1 MEKVYDVVI
10 IGAGPAGLTAA
21 IYASRG
27 NLSVAIIEKG
37 APGGKMVMQ
46 SKIENWPG
54 DKVVMGADLALRMY
68 EHALEYGAEHLYGEV
83 EKVVSISEFEKEVHL
98 KNNKIIKAKSV
109 VVASGMNERKP
120 MDVEG
125 ILDFEHRGVSYC
137 AICDGPLFG
146 KNPSIIIGGG
156 NSAVEEGAF
165 LSSIASEVHVFVRDD
180 KFNAEPRLVEE
191 LMNKKNVKVHFNSKV
206 LKLMGTNSLE
216 KALVEIDGKEQEIE
230 AASLFPY
237 IGFIPATAFL
247 KDLNILEPNGLL
259 KVDEFKE
266 TKEKGIYAIGDVIVK
281 EIRQIATATSDGTI
295 VGKILTNRLGK

>member
-266 TKEKGIYAIGDVIVK
+266 TKEKGIYAIGDVTVK

>member
-247 KDLNILEPNGLL
+247 ERSKY
-259 KVDEFKE
+259 FR
-266 TKEKGIYAIGDVIVK
+266 T
-281 EIRQIATATSDGTI
+281 
-295 VGKILTNRLGK
+295 

>member
-1 MEKVYDVVI
+1 MEKIYDVAI

-37 APGGKMVMQ
+37 APGGKMVAQ

-83 EKVVSISEFEKEVHL
+83 EKVLSLSEFEKEIHL
-98 KNNKIIKAKSV
+98 KNNKIIKAKAV

-120 MDVEG
+120 MDIEG
-125 ILDFEHRGVSYC
+125 ILEFEHRGVSYC

-156 NSAVEEGAF
+156 NSAVEEGSF
-165 LSSIASEVHVFVRDD
+165 LASIASEVNIFVRDA
-180 KFNAEPRLVEE
+180 KFNAEPRLVDE
-191 LMNKKNVKVHFNSKV
+191 LMSKPNVKVHFNSKV
-206 LKLMGTNSLE
+206 LKLKGNTSLE
-216 KALVEIDGKEQEIE
+216 EAEVEIDGKVQTIKV
-230 AASLFPY
+230 ASLFPY
-237 IGFIPATAFL
+237 IGFIPATSFL
-247 KDLNILEPNGLL
+247 KDLNILEPNGFI
-259 KVDEFKE
+259 KVDHFQE
-266 TKEKGIYAIGDVIVK
+266 TKEKGIYAIGDVTQK
-281 EIRQIATATSDGTI
+281 EIRQIATATNDGTI